1 VQFRLLKTA
10 KLTTNCISIKNVK
23 FKYKI
28 IMVKKWTQ
36 EETDELVRLVEC
48 SWDWHFPGWWQMAH
62 SLNSDFKNNRSI
74 SACYQKY
81 SRYIESLRP
90 K

>member
-1 VQFRLLKTA
+1 
-10 KLTTNCISIKNVK
+10 
-23 FKYKI
+23 
-28 IMVKKWTQ
+28 MVKKWTQ

-90 K
+90 KQVLYFLYIVIITFTFKNKTIIEY